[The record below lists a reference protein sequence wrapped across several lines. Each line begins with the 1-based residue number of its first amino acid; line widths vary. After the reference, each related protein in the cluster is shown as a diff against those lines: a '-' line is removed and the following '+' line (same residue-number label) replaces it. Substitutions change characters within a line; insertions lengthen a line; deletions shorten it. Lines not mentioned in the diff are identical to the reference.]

1 MKFYIYSIDSYRSGY
16 IMKVLFFLRIS
27 PTSGDIA
34 TQTSESRNFI
44 IILRNIVI
52 INHLA
57 ECTAAALV
65 FLLIV
70 TDTKKSFLIKTE
82 NSNTYL
88 ILMALK
94 LVQYVI
100 HRSCNMTKYVKITL
114 FANWSENF
122 SKLDVI
128 EQFGKCISI

>member
-1 MKFYIYSIDSYRSGY
+1 M
-16 IMKVLFFLRIS
+16 
-27 PTSGDIA
+27 
-34 TQTSESRNFI
+34 NFI

-52 INHLA
+52 INHRPA

-65 FLLIV
+65 FLLTV

-100 HRSCNMTKYVKITL
+100 HRRCNMTKYVKITL
-114 FANWSENF
+114 FAN
-122 SKLDVI
+122 
-128 EQFGKCISI
+128 

>member
-1 MKFYIYSIDSYRSGY
+1 
-16 IMKVLFFLRIS
+16 MKVLFFLRIS

-114 FANWSENF
+114 FAN
-122 SKLDVI
+122 
-128 EQFGKCISI
+128 